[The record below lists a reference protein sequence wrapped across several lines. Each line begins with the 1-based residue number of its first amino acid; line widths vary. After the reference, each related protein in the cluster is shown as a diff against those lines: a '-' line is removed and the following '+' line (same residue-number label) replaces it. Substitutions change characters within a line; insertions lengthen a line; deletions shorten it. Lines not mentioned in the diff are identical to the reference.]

1 MLPLLTPV
9 EIRALGCLIE
19 KEMATPEYYPLTLN
33 SLVAACNQKN
43 NRDPV
48 MDIGETVLEPAL
60 ESLRLQH
67 RLVLFVREAGARAG
81 KYRHDVPERLP
92 LTRPEIALLCELMLR
107 GPRRRRTARTGLA
120 PSSLRDPGRGRKPA
134 AGPVAEGGRRL
145 RRETAPCSPS
155 TRSPL
160 RPPAG
165 RRTRGGRR
173 GRSRNPRG
181 RGACGRAENRP
192 RGRAGA
198 AAGGNHRGEL
208 KGPAGGF
215 DAFKAQLGA

>member
-1 MLPLLTPV
+1 MLPVLTPV

-48 MDIGETVLEPAL
+48 MDIGESVLEPAL

-81 KYRHDVPERLP
+81 KYRHDVPDRLP
-92 LTRPEIALLCELMLR
+92 LTRPEIALMCELMLR
-107 GPRRRRTARTGLA
+107 GPQT
-120 PSSLRDPGRGRKPA
+120 PG
-134 AGPVAEGGRRL
+134 EL
-145 RRETAPCSPS
+145 
-155 TRSPL
+155 
-160 RPPAG
+160 
-165 RRTRGGRR
+165 
-173 GRSRNPRG
+173 
-181 RGACGRAENRP
+181 
-192 RGRAGA
+192 RGRASRLHPFETPAEVENLLVGLSMKEGVAYVVKLPVQPGRREARYAHLLGGEPVVDTA
-198 AAGGNHRGEL
+198 AASPAAVEVAAAPKIDRVHELERRLEETVSEL
-208 KGPAGGF
+208 KALRAEF

>member
-1 MLPLLTPV
+1 MLPVLTPV

-33 SLVAACNQKN
+33 SLVAACCQKN

-67 RLVLFVREAGARAG
+67 RLVLFVREAGARSG
-81 KYRHDVPERLP
+81 KYRHDVPDRLP

-107 GPRRRRTARTGLA
+107 GPQT
-120 PSSLRDPGRGRKPA
+120 PG
-134 AGPVAEGGRRL
+134 EL
-145 RRETAPCSPS
+145 
-155 TRSPL
+155 
-160 RPPAG
+160 
-165 RRTRGGRR
+165 
-173 GRSRNPRG
+173 
-181 RGACGRAENRP
+181 
-192 RGRAGA
+192 RGRASRLHPFETPAEVENLLVGLSMKEGVAYVVKLPVQPGRREARYAQLLGGEPVLDTA
-198 AAGGNHRGEL
+198 AAIPAAMEVAAAPKTDRVVELERRLEETIAEL
-208 KGPAGGF
+208 KALRAEF